1 MIPLILHLHSSA
13 VEHHRSRLTRQALAD
28 ALAEALPQ
36 ALALFDAG
44 LGHAATI
51 ANSDMAGL
59 PASQVLTL
67 QIASL
72 DHFLA
77 MDGAANEWPVRV
89 PERMK

>member
-1 MIPLILHLHSSA
+1 MLPLILHLHSSA
-13 VEHHRSRLTRQALAD
+13 VEHHRGRLTPHALAD

-44 LGHAATI
+44 LGHAATV

-67 QIASL
+67 QIATL

-77 MDGAANEWPVRV
+77 MDGAAND
-89 PERMK
+89 